1 MLSSV
6 VIQNAERNMSLGEHI
21 RTIPD
26 YPKPGVLF
34 RDVTTLILDP
44 LAFRRAVLELA
55 ESFEPNEIDKVVGI
69 EARGFIFGAAIA
81 YELNV
86 GFVPA
91 RKAGKL
97 PSAVYQKHYE
107 LEYGSNTLEI
117 HKDAIR
123 PDDKIVVI
131 DDLLATGGSA
141 CAPIDLIVGA
151 GGSVIGCGFVAEISD
166 LTGRQR
172 IESKNIA
179 VHVLC
184 QFKDS

>member
-1 MLSSV
+1 ML
-6 VIQNAERNMSLGEHI
+6 LGEHI

-44 LAFRRAVLELA
+44 IAFHRTVLGLA
-55 ESFEPNEIDKVVGI
+55 EPYEGNVIDKVVGI
-69 EARGFIFGAAIA
+69 EARGFIFGAAVA
-81 YELNV
+81 YQLKA

-91 RKAGKL
+91 RKAGNL
-97 PSAVYQKHYE
+97 PSAVFQQHYE

-117 HKDAIR
+117 HKDAIK
-123 PDDKIVVI
+123 PDDKIIVI

-141 CAPIDLIVGA
+141 CAAIDLILGA
-151 GGSVIGCGFVAEISD
+151 GGSVVSCGFVVELSH

-172 IESKNIA
+172 IESKAIA
-179 VHVLC
+179 VHALC
-184 QFKDS
+184 QFKDT

>member
-1 MLSSV
+1 
-6 VIQNAERNMSLGEHI
+6 MSLGEHI

-55 ESFEPNEIDKVVGI
+55 ESFERNEIDKVVGI

-97 PSAVYQKHYE
+97 PSAVYQQHYE
-107 LEYGSNTLEI
+107 L
-117 HKDAIR
+117 
-123 PDDKIVVI
+123 VV
-131 DDLLATGGSA
+131 
-141 CAPIDLIVGA
+141 
-151 GGSVIGCGFVAEISD
+151 
-166 LTGRQR
+166 R
-172 IESKNIA
+172 
-179 VHVLC
+179 
-184 QFKDS
+184 

>member
-1 MLSSV
+1 ML
-6 VIQNAERNMSLGEHI
+6 LGEHI

-44 LAFRRAVLELA
+44 IAFHRTVLELA
-55 ESFEPNEIDKVVGI
+55 EPYEGNEIDKVVGI
-69 EARGFIFGAAIA
+69 EARGFIFGAAVA
-81 YELNV
+81 YQLNA

-91 RKAGKL
+91 RKAGNL
-97 PSAVYQKHYE
+97 PAAVFQQHYE

-117 HKDAIR
+117 HKDAIM
-123 PDDKIVVI
+123 PDDKIIVI

-141 CAPIDLIVGA
+141 CAAIDLILGA
-151 GGSVIGCGFVAEISD
+151 GGSVVSCGFVVELSD

-172 IESKNIA
+172 IESKAIA
-179 VHVLC
+179 VHTLC
-184 QFKDS
+184 QFKDT

>member
-1 MLSSV
+1 ML
-6 VIQNAERNMSLGEHI
+6 LGEHI

-55 ESFEPNEIDKVVGI
+55 ESFEPSEIDKVVGI

-91 RKAGKL
+91 RKAGNL
-97 PSAVYQKHYE
+97 PSAVFQQHYE

-117 HKDAIR
+117 HRDAIE
-123 PDDKIVVI
+123 PDDRVLVV

-141 CAPIDLIVGA
+141 CAAIDLIVGA
-151 GGSVIGCGFVAEISD
+151 GGSVVSCGFVIELSD
-166 LTGRQR
+166 FKGRQR
-172 IESKNIA
+172 IESKAIA
-179 VHVLC
+179 VHTLC
-184 QFKDS
+184 QFKEI